1 VTGGYDDT
9 YNNLKTTEIMS
20 PGGDWK
26 YVGELSSPRRGL
38 QGITVDNNLFMTG
51 GFDDETRTT
60 FADILRFDIAK
71 EEWVKIG
78 EMSKARRWHA
88 LTQIPLSE
96 VENYCQ

>member
-26 YVGELSSPRRGL
+26 YIGELSSPRFGL
-38 QGITVDNNLFMTG
+38 QGINVDNNLFMTG
-51 GFDDETRTT
+51 GQFDYETY
-60 FADILRFDIAK
+60 FADILKFDIAK

-78 EMSKARRWHA
+78 EMSKARTNHA
-88 LTQIPLSE
+88 LTQVPLSE

>member
-9 YNNLKTTEIMS
+9 NNNLKTTEIMS

-26 YVGELSSPRRGL
+26 YVGELSSSRWGL
-38 QGITVDNNLFMTG
+38 QGINVDNNLFMIG
-51 GFDDETRTT
+51 GQSDYDY
-60 FADILRFDIAK
+60 FADILRFDIEK

-88 LTQIPLSE
+88 LTQIPLSK